1 MSDTLFCT
9 CDHDFMNL
17 IKANYQLVSVSIY
30 YSNSILLIVH
40 SFMEN
45 FSTSHCTESE
55 THDVCVDYAMH
66 GNFTD
71 SLMPCNSSLISDNI
85 RIYTNFMHASSDLPL
100 LLNICLVC
108 AHLCLC
114 VSVCALCVCLCL
126 CVCMSLCV
134 SVSTCICASMY
145 LCVSVCISV
154 CACVSL
160 NVSLDVCVCSIS

>member
-1 MSDTLFCT
+1 MREQRMDTVRCLTLYFCT

-17 IKANYQLVSVSIY
+17 IKANYRLVSVSIY

-55 THDVCVDYAMH
+55 THDVCIDYAMQ

-85 RIYTNFMHASSDLPL
+85 SILTLCMHPQTCPCMM
-100 LLNICLVC
+100 LNICLVC

-126 CVCMSLCV
+126 CV
-134 SVSTCICASMY
+134 SV
-145 LCVSVCISV
+145 
-154 CACVSL
+154 
-160 NVSLDVCVCSIS
+160 